1 MVATHAYA
9 NKYKEVAIKTATPLQ
24 LVVILYDGAIQ
35 ALTEAQEHIN
45 QRDIAGRARCIN
57 RSVAIISELQASL
70 NFNVDGG
77 IASSL
82 DRLYNYMKQ
91 RIFKANIDQSVEPLS
106 EVTMLL
112 GNLRS
117 AWNTLATQT
126 QMPEP
131 MTQQPASSPAIYRGS
146 PAPSEVSSSL
156 NISG

>member
-1 MVATHAYA
+1 MVASHAYA

-35 ALTEAQEHIN
+35 ALQEAQEHIRK
-45 QRDIAGRARCIN
+45 QDIPGRARCIN

-70 NFNVDGG
+70 NFSVGG
-77 IASSL
+77 DIAGSL

-91 RIFKANIDQSVEPLS
+91 RIFKANVDQSVEPLS
-106 EVTMLL
+106 EVVVLL

-117 AWNTLATQT
+117 AWNAVASQAS
-126 QMPEP
+126 MPESA
-131 MTQQPASSPAIYRGS
+131 PAKMGTGQRIFDATA
-146 PAPSEVSSSL
+146 PAPALSSSF